1 LKTNEAISLQR
12 SGGQKSRS
20 HDAEV
25 RFGDLT
31 EASSSFFYFS
41 YRYIMTYLHSHVG
54 LQNPDISI
62 PVANLT
68 PASDSAHLLKK
79 GIVAFCRDMKAIVA
93 DFDSFCTEFA
103 FREGVN

>member
-1 LKTNEAISLQR
+1 
-12 SGGQKSRS
+12 
-20 HDAEV
+20 
-25 RFGDLT
+25 
-31 EASSSFFYFS
+31 
-41 YRYIMTYLHSHVG
+41 MTYLHSHVG

-103 FREGVN
+103 FRGGGKLGDILNFIYSSPKSTSGVIASFLSYHTWKFVKV